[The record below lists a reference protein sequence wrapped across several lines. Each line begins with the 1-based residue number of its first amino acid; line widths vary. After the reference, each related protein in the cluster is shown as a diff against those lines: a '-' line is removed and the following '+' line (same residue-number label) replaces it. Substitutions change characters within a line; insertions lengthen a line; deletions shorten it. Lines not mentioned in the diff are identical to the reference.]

1 MQVSPKRLIF
11 VISINKQTKL
21 TMTTETRFTL
31 PTLNSSIT
39 YRLHEFINSLDLP
52 VKRLDIM
59 FDNIRQ
65 SGYGQ
70 YYADFKVD
78 FKYVWMDSED
88 CAIYT
93 SGDDFTIGVH
103 TTSVDYYERLRGI
116 DEDGNVDGR
125 VADAAEIEF
134 IENHMDKILESIEY
148 KLRWFFRELD
158 KI

>member
-1 MQVSPKRLIF
+1 
-11 VISINKQTKL
+11 
-21 TMTTETRFTL
+21 MTTQTTFTL
-31 PTLNSSIT
+31 PTENSTITNSLN
-39 YRLHEFINSLDLP
+39 EFINSLDLP
-52 VKRLDIM
+52 VKSLDIM
-59 FDNIRQ
+59 FDVIRQ

-78 FKYVWMDSED
+78 FKYLWMDSHD
-88 CAIYT
+88 CDIYT

-116 DEDGNVDGR
+116 DEDGNYDGR
-125 VADAAEIEF
+125 VADAAEIQF
-134 IENHMDKILESIEY
+134 IENNMDKILESIEY

>member
-1 MQVSPKRLIF
+1 
-11 VISINKQTKL
+11 
-21 TMTTETRFTL
+21 MTTETRFTL

-70 YYADFKVD
+70 YYTDFKVD
-78 FKYVWMDSED
+78 FKYVWRDSDD
-88 CAIYT
+88 CDFATTYKE
-93 SGDDFTIGVH
+93 DFTIGVH
-103 TTSVDYYERLRGI
+103 TTSTEVYERLRGI
-116 DEDGNVDGR
+116 DEDGNYDGR
-125 VADAAEIEF
+125 VADEAEIEF
-134 IENHMDKILESIEY
+134 IENNMDKILESIEY

>member
-1 MQVSPKRLIF
+1 
-11 VISINKQTKL
+11 
-21 TMTTETRFTL
+21 MTTETRFTL

>member
-1 MQVSPKRLIF
+1 
-11 VISINKQTKL
+11 
-21 TMTTETRFTL
+21 MTNSTFTL
-31 PTLNSSIT
+31 PTENSTITKHLN
-39 YRLHEFINSLDLP
+39 EFINSLDLP
-52 VKRLDIM
+52 VKSLDIM
-59 FDNIRQ
+59 FDVIRQ

-78 FKYVWMDSED
+78 FKYLWMDSED
-88 CAIYT
+88 CDIYT

-103 TTSVDYYERLRGI
+103 TTSTDVYERLRGI

-125 VADAAEIEF
+125 VADEAEIQF
-134 IENHMDKILESIEY
+134 IENNMDKILESIEY